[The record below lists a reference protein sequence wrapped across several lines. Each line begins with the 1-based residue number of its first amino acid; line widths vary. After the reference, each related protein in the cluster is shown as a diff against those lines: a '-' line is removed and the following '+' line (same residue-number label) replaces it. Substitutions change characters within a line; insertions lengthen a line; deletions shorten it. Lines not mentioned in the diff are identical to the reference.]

1 MDADFNLCPP
11 LKKNEN
17 LLIELQR
24 DMPRYY
30 YFVVFF
36 FFFLTFFNHKWVT
49 NRKSPLGGTRGSAA
63 FLQTLNKYVS
73 YCFDASCDQ
82 NNVGSAAVLR
92 DQDWNAI
99 GQRGE
104 FWTSCDRGYNGKNS
118 KYLIKC
124 YCGLNEW
131 THCLTFW
138 GRSFSIYIS
147 SFLLLDESNLDI
159 IFILLAGF

>member
-1 MDADFNLCPP
+1 M
-11 LKKNEN
+11 
-17 LLIELQR
+17 
-24 DMPRYY
+24 
-30 YFVVFF
+30 
-36 FFFLTFFNHKWVT
+36 
-49 NRKSPLGGTRGSAA
+49 
-63 FLQTLNKYVS
+63 S

-82 NNVGSAAVLR
+82 NNVGSAVVLR

-104 FWTSCDRGYNGKNS
+104 FWTSCEIGYDGKNS

-138 GRSFSIYIS
+138 GRSFSIYIYIS
-147 SFLLLDESNLDI
+147 SFLLLDKSNLVI
-159 IFILLAGF
+159 IFKDTSWDCSVSILSLYSEPIEGYAANVINFIVNPACKKDISALASSSFGNGIR